1 MSHTLAGLL
10 REFNVTVFPISR
22 NHRRAAR
29 ETCAGK
35 TLAHI
40 FQLYGYNHTRM
51 VVMSIV
57 ESKPNKRALIGPVIW
72 AVSDVLKAYPAWFG
86 DPWFQIMDTVDLAAL
101 FEQASA
107 NRRIAQPRALI
118 ASLLFAQ
125 MRQHFPDQARPLKTG
140 RPKRPADQPAQR
152 MAA

>member
-1 MSHTLAGLL
+1 LL
-10 REFNVTVFPISR
+10 REFNVTLIPISR

-51 VVMSIV
+51 AVMSIV
-57 ESKPNKRALIGPVIW
+57 ESKPNKRALISPVVR
-72 AVSDVLKAYPAWFG
+72 AVSDVLEAYPAWFG
-86 DPWFQIMDTVDLAAL
+86 DTWFQVFDTIDLAEMFL
-101 FEQASA
+101 QASA

-118 ASLLFAQ
+118 ATLIFER
-125 MRQHFPDQARPLKTG
+125 MRHHFPDQARPHKTE
-140 RPKRPADQPAQR
+140 RPRRPADQPAR